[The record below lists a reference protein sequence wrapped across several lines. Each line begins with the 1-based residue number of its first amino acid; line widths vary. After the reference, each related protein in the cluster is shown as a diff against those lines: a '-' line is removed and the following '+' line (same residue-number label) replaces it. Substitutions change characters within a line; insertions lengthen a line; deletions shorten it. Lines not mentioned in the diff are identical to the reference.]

1 MRRAAK
7 RGVALVIVLAFLV
20 LLAGFVVAFFT
31 SVTTNTKASYVYA
44 KNVQTDEL
52 AQSVISIAMSQIKD
66 ATTQPSGT
74 TWISQAGL
82 IRTFNSSGS
91 PVNSYRLYSSST
103 MKLGGSVDPES
114 EVGVIERKEWPT
126 YPAHM
131 VDLNRPAHNARGD
144 LVYPILDPRAADAP
158 SNIQGFTFDVSNMGG
173 QFITQGSPAPMPVRW
188 LYVLAKGD
196 IVTGQESSKTS
207 ATFPQASKDNPV
219 LGRIAFWTDDESCKI
234 NINTAAGDE
243 WNPQAAT
250 YGAPAGSYWDIP
262 RTFSVFDRQALAN
275 FQPAQGEYQRYPG
288 HPATTYLSAVFPDL
302 TSTQIGQIASRV
314 QRGGSLGGTV
324 LAGGK
329 VTGDADRL
337 YASIDEL
344 VFDPNRG
351 DQPVDEQRLEHGR
364 FFLTAHSRA
373 PEVNLFNKPRIAIW
387 PIPRTDSV
395 NTRSAYDRLIAFC
408 SSIKGQPYYFDRINS
423 KSPSDDYTG
432 RNTALYAYLQNLT
445 SQQIPGFG
453 GNKFTD
459 TAKYGVDDRNQI
471 LTEIVD
477 YIRSTNLYDDT
488 VPTGAQYTS
497 ARTGDT
503 SALPGHGQVTPLRI
517 GSTQGFGRFYTIS
530 EAALHFICTADAAVS
545 GSNQTTGDNAN
556 KTLQNTPLTTN
567 QRRIETML
575 LLEFFS
581 PSQGWTGLIPDMQVH
596 IKGLDKLTVNGTSLG
611 FPADA
616 SMQMQLNGTS
626 VYHGRAWGGSSGFRF
641 QLNSRKSPA
650 RGVMPIDPGWTA
662 ANSYPFI
669 GIPITVT
676 VPTSGNQTMSFA
688 SGSASDNLTVEIYSG
703 ASAAQSPLNL
713 VQKFNIK
720 FPNGT
725 FPIPTLVQTG
735 TAEQVVTPPSTPASS
750 ATTQEDWW
758 TFSANGAINGH
769 MGRIYHANRA
779 PGTNGKPEEGAF
791 IRAEDVVRSVF
802 PSHGDYRLVAARQA
816 VGASVFTKQRNY
828 DSPTIHLAHS
838 LTEAVGMAYS
848 QGPDT
853 GGTLVQNAVYDSAHV
868 PDITPLDNMDAN
880 SKTRLFRGDWD
891 TGVAYVQDG
900 AYINKPDEGNNY
912 RGTTGGQIPYF
923 DNNQAQ
929 AAGGPTFFS
938 PNRQMPSAVMFGSL
952 PTGIF
957 ADGGVGRS
965 WRTLLFRPD
974 ASSATQGAHTG
985 ATSPKDHLL
994 LDLFW
999 MPVVEPYAISEP
1011 FSTAGKINMNCQ
1023 VAPFTYIK
1031 RTTGLRALFKSER
1044 VIAIPKADAG
1054 KYKGGSAGNYRFD
1067 IDADET
1073 LKQFD
1078 QRFAAG
1084 KNQPFKSASEICDLY
1099 LVPQGQSLTGM
1110 ADFWTNTCALT
1121 GDNLRERP
1129 YATLYPR
1136 LTTRSNIFS
1145 VHFYVQTLKQ
1155 INRTTASSW
1164 QTWNEGKDVVTG
1176 EYRGTAIIERYID
1189 FNDDLP
1195 DYTQAGLDPAENLDK
1210 HCKLRVLQVR
1220 KFNPGQ

>member
-1 MRRAAK
+1 M
-7 RGVALVIVLAFLV
+7 VIVLAFLV
-20 LLAGFVVAFFT
+20 LLAGFLVAFFT

-44 KNVQTDEL
+44 KGVQTDEL

-114 EVGVIERKEWPT
+114 EVGVVERKEWPT

-131 VDLNRPAHNARGD
+131 VDLNRPARDARGD
-144 LVYPILDPRAADAP
+144 LVYPILDPRAAEAP
-158 SNIQGFTFDVSNMGG
+158 QIQGFTFDVSNMGG
-173 QFITQGSPAPMPVRW
+173 QFVTSGSPLPMPVRW

-196 IVTGQESSKTS
+196 IVTGQEASKTS
-207 ATFPQASKDNPV
+207 ATFAQASKDNPV

-243 WNPQAAT
+243 WNPQTTA
-250 YGAPAGSYWDIP
+250 YGAAAGSYWDIP
-262 RTFSVFDRQALAN
+262 HTYSLFDRQALAN

-302 TSTQIGQIASRV
+302 TSTQIGQITSRI

-324 LAGGK
+324 IPTTKL
-329 VTGDADRL
+329 TGDADRL

-351 DQPVDEQRLEHGR
+351 DQPIDEQRLEHGR

-373 PEVNLFNKPRIAIW
+373 PEVNLYNKPRIAIW
-387 PIPRTDSV
+387 PIPRTDSLT
-395 NTRSAYDRLIAFC
+395 TRSPYDRLIAFC
-408 SSIKGQPYYFDRINS
+408 SSIKGQPYYFDRLNS
-423 KSPSDDYTG
+423 KSPTDDYVG
-432 RNTALYAYLQNLT
+432 RNVSLYSYLQNLT
-445 SQQIPGFG
+445 STAVPGFG
-453 GNKFTD
+453 GKFSD
-459 TAKYGVDDRNQI
+459 KYAAPDRDQI
-471 LTEIVD
+471 LTEILD

-488 VPTGAQYTS
+488 VTTGAQFTS
-497 ARTGDT
+497 ARTSDGL
-503 SALPGHGQVTPLRI
+503 SGLPGHGQVTPLRI
-517 GSTQGFGRFYTIS
+517 GTTQGFGRFYTIS
-530 EAALHFICTADAAVS
+530 EAALQFICTADASFLA
-545 GSNQTTGDNAN
+545 SNMPTGGNAN
-556 KTLQNTPLTTN
+556 KTLGGVALTTN
-567 QRRIETML
+567 QRRMEAML

-596 IKGLDKLTVNGTSLG
+596 IKGLDKLTINGNSLG

-616 SMQMQLNGTS
+616 TMQMQLSGTS
-626 VYHGRAWGGSSGFRF
+626 TYHGRAWGGSSGFRF
-641 QLNSRKSPA
+641 QLNGRQSPL
-650 RGVMPIDPGWTA
+650 RGAMPRDANWTA
-662 ANSYPFI
+662 LKSYPFI
-669 GIPITVT
+669 SIPITVP
-676 VPTSGNQTMSFA
+676 VDPDPSKQTMAFA
-688 SGSASDNLTVEIYSG
+688 SGSASDSLTVEIYSG
-703 ASAAQSPLNL
+703 ATAAQTPQNL
-713 VQKFNIK
+713 VQTLKIK
-720 FPNGT
+720 FPNGA
-725 FPIPTLVQTG
+725 FPIPTLVTSG
-735 TAEQVVTPPSTPASS
+735 TPAQVATPPSTPASS
-750 ATTQEDWW
+750 VTTQEDWW
-758 TFSANGAINGH
+758 TFSADGCIPTH
-769 MGRIYHANRA
+769 LGRLWHANRA
-779 PGTNGKPEEGAF
+779 PGTNGKPEEGAV

-802 PSHGDYRLVAARQA
+802 PIHGDYRLIAGRQ
-816 VGASVFTKQRNY
+816 SVPVTAFTKQRNY

-838 LTEAVGMAYS
+838 LNEAVGMGYL

-853 GGTLVQNAVYDSAHV
+853 AGVLVPGVTYDSSHN
-868 PDITPLDNMDAN
+868 PDITPIDTLTLLDNN
-880 SKTRLFRGDWD
+880 SKIRLLRGDWD
-891 TGVAYVQDG
+891 TGVATVQDG
-900 AYINKPDEGNNY
+900 AYINKPDEGNSY
-912 RGTTGGQIPYF
+912 RGTANNQIPYF

-929 AAGGPTFFS
+929 AASGQTYFS

-952 PTGIF
+952 PTGIY

-974 ASSATQGAHTG
+974 ASSASQGAHTG

-1031 RTTGLRALFKSER
+1031 RTTGLRALLKSER
-1044 VIAIPKADAG
+1044 VTAIPKADAS
-1054 KYKGGSAGNYRFD
+1054 KYKGGSAGTYRFD

-1110 ADFWTNTCALT
+1110 ADFWTNTYALT

-1129 YATLYPR
+1129 YASLYPR
-1136 LTTRSNIFS
+1136 LTTKSNIFS
-1145 VHFYVQTLKQ
+1145 VHFYVQTLRQ
-1155 INRTTASSW
+1155 VNRTTAASW
-1164 QTWNEGKDVVTG
+1164 QTWDEKKDVVTG

-1195 DYTQAGLDPAENLDK
+1195 DFTSPGLDPSETLDK
-1210 HCKLRVLQVR
+1210 HCKLRVLQIR